1 MPGKG
6 GESGAI
12 WVGLSS
18 SVIGGRGGAGGRGGS
33 GGCGGAVSTGR
44 FSGPIGW
51 PEPTDPFS
59 LSMCICTGGRDET
72 LGHTSSSRTPNTS
85 VAGCTLGGSSRR
97 LISVGGGGGGNAS
110 TSSSPEFSLDGPLLD
125 ESSAG
130 TRNKHKKIGKCWT
143 LNI

>member
-18 SVIGGRGGAGGRGGS
+18 SVIGGRGGAGGGGGGGS
-33 GGCGGAVSTGR
+33 GGCGGAVSTGG

-51 PEPTDPFS
+51 PTDPFS